1 MDAAAMNDNDFTT
14 PVYLMKAG
22 NLYETMGKYDDAL
35 TAYKKVKE
43 KYPESNEGRQID
55 KYIARVE
62 ILAKK

>member
-1 MDAAAMNDNDFTT
+1 L
-14 PVYLMKAG
+14 YLMKAG
-22 NLYETMGKYDDAL
+22 NLYETMGKYEDAL
-35 TAYKKVKE
+35 KVYQTVKK